1 MAEIF
6 ERPKS
11 PEGIILMQE
20 TYIIQD
26 NPGGGNRFFQ
36 SLIIH
41 LCRQE
46 TFPMLFNNRGNAHD
60 YVFAYKKNTN
70 EIEVRKIYGKSE
82 WIYQVSLNEGVTDPL
97 VILYEPRRETP
108 SLDYKRLEEKHPNIK
123 YLFVDV
129 DEKDVLRAITYHF
142 IKQSI
147 YENPNKDYMKIIIS
161 RYNNFAKNHP
171 SIKQNIIHPVQLNIE
186 EMKLFLDYSLEVAD
200 KNYFKENKIIANKL
214 YDILPNEKFKLNFMD
229 ILFDKEKV
237 ISTLERMTG
246 RTRNQALIDSY
257 DKYLDN
263 QYKLLETKL
272 PWLLPK

>member
-1 MAEIF
+1 
-6 ERPKS
+6 
-11 PEGIILMQE
+11 MQE
-20 TYIIQD
+20 TYIIQA
-26 NPGGGNRFFQ
+26 NPGAGNHFFQ
-36 SLIIH
+36 SLILH

-46 TFPMLFNNRGNAHD
+46 TTPMLFNNRGNAHD
-60 YVFAYKKNTN
+60 YALSYKGKKTN
-70 EIEVRKIYGKSE
+70 EIKVRSTYDRSE
-82 WIYQVSLNEGVTDPL
+82 WIYQFGLNEGETDPL
-97 VILYEPRRETP
+97 VIFYEPWATP
-108 SLDYKRLEEKHPNIK
+108 SLDYKRLEEKHLNIK

-147 YENPNKDYMKIIIS
+147 YEHPSRDYIKITVD
-161 RYNNFAKNHP
+161 RYNDFAKNNP
-171 SIKQNIIHPVQLNIE
+171 SIRQNIIHPVELNIE

-200 KNYFKENKIIANKL
+200 KNYFKENKMIAHKL
-214 YDILPNEKFKLNFMD
+214 YNILPNEKYKLNFMD
-229 ILFDKEKV
+229 ILLDKEKV

-263 QYKLLETKL
+263 QYKLLTTKL